1 MGNEWI
7 WDQWDFL
14 RKSIFWVALIS
25 HIYQAIGLPTYMVV
39 VINKNAWRGFMGT
52 FKRGCCT
59 ICVHAVCHCFRFVA
73 LVEHNAQNRFG
84 GSGDMFLPRLCV
96 CFCVCWVPGVG
107 GRQRPG
113 RGGQQSPALEGA
125 KGRWE
130 CSGLGTS
137 GWPFDWAW
145 GGGDRLI
152 CLAVS
157 WEPLGQVLGP
167 PASPSQLWAL
177 SWSGPSRTV
186 RAMDPKSKV
195 WCPVELDARPSMK
208 GSKSKSI

>member
-1 MGNEWI
+1 MENKWI
-7 WDQWDFL
+7 WDQWDFSKKINSL
-14 RKSIFWVALIS
+14 GCANKPYIPGDRAPNIHGCSYKQERLAWLHGYIQKRVLYNMCTCCLPLFQIF
-25 HIYQAIGLPTYMVV
+25 
-39 VINKNAWRGFMGT
+39 
-52 FKRGCCT
+52 
-59 ICVHAVCHCFRFVA
+59 A

-177 SWSGPSRTV
+177 SWSGPSQTV
-186 RAMDPKSKV
+186 RAMDTKSKV